1 MGTGTFT
8 GATTGNLSITA
19 GALVC
24 AGLEASTVTA
34 SGIIKTDDTTNA
46 TSTTD
51 GSLQTDGGLSVVLDA
66 VFGDDVKLITDASVL
81 SFGANSEITLTH
93 VHNTGL
99 LLADSGGTPTLQ
111 LHDANESVLLLM
123 VGHVIYYIYWWYCI

>member
-1 MGTGTFT
+1 MTS
-8 GATTGNLSITA
+8 TGNLSITTGTLVA
-19 GALVC
+19 NLEGA
-24 AGLEASTVTA
+24 TVTM

-66 VFGDDVKLITDASVL
+66 VFGDDVKLLSDASVL

-93 VHNTGL
+93 VHDTGL
-99 LLADSGGTPTLQ
+99 LLEDSGGTPTLQ
-111 LHDANESVLLLM
+111 FHDANESISSDGSKL
-123 VGHVIYYIYWWYCI
+123 IFKI